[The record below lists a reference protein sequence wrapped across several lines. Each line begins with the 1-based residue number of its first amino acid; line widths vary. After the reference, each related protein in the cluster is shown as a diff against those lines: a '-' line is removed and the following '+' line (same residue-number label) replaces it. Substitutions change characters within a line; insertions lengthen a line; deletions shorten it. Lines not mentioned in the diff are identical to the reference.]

1 MTSEGY
7 SLVLYVAAAVGFLG
21 GFFKALGGRKK

>member
-7 SLVLYVAAAVGFLG
+7 SLVRRLT
-21 GFFKALGGRKK
+21 RCR